1 VGQLLAYL
9 PEVKKRLLQGASGKP
24 SLPDAILLPAPTL
37 SDQNFVRAV
46 ESVRTSA
53 RGRGVS
59 QQQVRHE
66 AVTENRDWLEIM
78 SRDPMEFNDIL
89 GIDDTV

>member
-1 VGQLLAYL
+1 
-9 PEVKKRLLQGASGKP
+9 
-24 SLPDAILLPAPTL
+24 LPDAILLPAPTL

-46 ESVRTSA
+46 ESVRRSA